1 MEDFM
6 AAYLIASMKVHNH
19 EYYEKYKEMVPKII
33 SKHSGNYII
42 RGGELKV
49 AEGSWPGDRVAVLE
63 FPDYSSARNFVD
75 DPDYKPIA
83 EIRKNSSTS
92 HIWLIDG
99 VAKKP
104 NTTNMHGYILGRV
117 LINDDKLYKTYADKV
132 PAVMTEL
139 GGAYLARGGVCET
152 IEGDLTLDRIVIV
165 GFSNAN
171 TADNFHKS
179 DLYAP
184 LLNIRTSASDSNIVI
199 VEGL

>member
-1 MEDFM
+1 MS
-6 AAYLIASMKVHNH
+6 AYLIASMKLHDH
-19 EYYEKYKEMVPKII
+19 DSYEEYYKLVPDII
-33 SKHSGNYII
+33 SKHSGKYII

-49 AEGSWPGDRVAVLE
+49 VEGNWPGDRIAVLE

-75 DPDYKPIA
+75 DPEYKPIA

-99 VAKKP
+99 VENKP
-104 NTTNMHGYILGRV
+104 NTTDMHGYILGHV
-117 LINDDKLYKTYADKV
+117 LINDEILYKTYADKV
-132 PAVMTEL
+132 PEVMTEL
-139 GGAYLARGGVCET
+139 GGAYLARGGFCET

-165 GFSNAN
+165 GFSSSN

-184 LLNIRTSASDSNIVI
+184 LLNIRTSASESNIVI

>member
-6 AAYLIASMKVHNH
+6 STYLIASMKVHNH
-19 EYYEKYKEMVPKII
+19 ASYEIYKEMVPEII

-49 AEGSWPGDRVAVLE
+49 VEGSWPGDRVAVLE
-63 FPDYSSARNFVD
+63 FPDYSSARSFID
-75 DPDYKPIA
+75 DPEYKAIA

-104 NTTNMHGYILGRV
+104 NTTDMHGYILGRV

-139 GGAYLARGGVCET
+139 GGAYLARGGFCET
-152 IEGDLTLDRIVIV
+152 IEGDLSLDRIVIV
-165 GFSNAN
+165 GFLDIH
-171 TADNFHKS
+171 TADTFHKS

-184 LLNIRTSASDSNIVI
+184 LLNIRSNASESNIVI